1 MNFKIYL
8 KEGFT
13 EHIVMSSNRRLERLQ
28 KNIDSK
34 EKDWN
39 LLLTKCQELSSAC
52 LIEVDPATKF
62 KLEVQIKETEEELEK
77 LELQIDQLER
87 QLNDLERASSGN
99 LEQSNNFEQLH
110 GALLKLGYEE
120 QHRPF
125 RKILKDHALGSFL
138 IQGSSS
144 EYGQRWL
151 LNRLA
156 ISITDIIDA
165 KKVKID
171 LAQVSSRTDVPALW
185 RKLAG
190 QVKLSGDSS
199 YDDVAARVCEWW
211 KTQNVLI
218 IFNNVHATVEENL
231 QDLFHD
237 FWLVIFNKAQELN
250 LQQGNFKLLMFL
262 VDYKGEVRTWNL
274 NFARQYNASWQS
286 SIPMELPKIL
296 PFSTDKLMTWIE
308 QQSEVLPAHL
318 SDDVE
323 ETVQSLLALA
333 RSGIPEPTFRE
344 ICNLCGCSWD
354 DQEEIW
360 QQL

>member
-1 MNFKIYL
+1 
-8 KEGFT
+8 
-13 EHIVMSSNRRLERLQ
+13 MSSSRREERLKKNRDGMEEECDLLVMKRQ
-28 KNIDSK
+28 K
-34 EKDWN
+34 
-39 LLLTKCQELSSAC
+39 LRRAYR
-52 LIEVDPATKF
+52 IEVDPATKL
-62 KLEVQIKETEEELEK
+62 KLEVQIEETEEELEK
-77 LELQIDQLER
+77 LELQLDQLER
-87 QLNDLERASSGN
+87 QLNDLERTSSVN
-99 LEQSNNFEQLH
+99 LDKSNNLEQLH

-125 RKILKDHALGSFL
+125 RKILKDHALVSFL

-190 QVKLSGDSS
+190 QVKLSSDSS

-218 IFNNVHATVEENL
+218 IFNNVHATVEENI

-237 FWLVIFNKAQELN
+237 FWLVIFNKAQELK

-308 QQSEVLPAHL
+308 QQCEALPAHL

-323 ETVQSLLALA
+323 ETVQSLLALT

-354 DQEEIW
+354 DQEEAW
-360 QQL
+360 QRL